1 MCNITYL
8 TNISNNNLCLKDYY
22 NYENVPTGELK
33 KIMIIYKKQF
43 KYSLTNR
50 DIKKWFKNKY
60 ILTVVEKDS
69 REIEPTII
77 AFARWFIYKN
87 LAFNK
92 QKNNEV
98 YLNMFN
104 LDNFIFLSDLASI
117 EKPGGKILVNHVLNI
132 ASEKSLPVITVP
144 RNNSLISY
152 YKQFGFKPY
161 YPDNKKMP
169 SVVMIKTYL

>member
-1 MCNITYL
+1 MYNITYL
-8 TNISNNNLCLKDYY
+8 TNISNSDLCLKDYY
-22 NYENVPTGELK
+22 NYGDVPIDELK

-50 DIKKWFKNKY
+50 DIKKWFKNKD

-69 REIEPTII
+69 REIESTII

-87 LAFNK
+87 STFNK

-117 EKPGGKILVNHVLNI
+117 EKPGGKVLVNHILNI
-132 ASEKSLPVITVP
+132 ASEKSLPIITVP
-144 RNNSLISY
+144 WNDSLISY

-161 YPDNKKMP
+161 YPDNKKLP
-169 SVVMIKTYL
+169 SVVMMKTYL